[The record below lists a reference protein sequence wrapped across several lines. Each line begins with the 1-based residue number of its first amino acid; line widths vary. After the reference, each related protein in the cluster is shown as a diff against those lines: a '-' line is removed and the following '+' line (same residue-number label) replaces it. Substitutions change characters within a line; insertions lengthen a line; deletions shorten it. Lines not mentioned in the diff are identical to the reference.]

1 MPGKK
6 FTLEYSSH
14 EELSLIGINSTL
26 AGYRLIHH
34 INKSLGV
41 DFAQQNDLPYYLTEK
56 NVLQLAFY
64 HCVHAPTKNNWFMVS
79 NSAQKQKKAIPALK
93 NVDFFLI
100 IDAIQSDEAK
110 RNLLSKIRKIKGVQM
125 AVAVSAA
132 SVKNME
138 LLYADMELHLMEIQK
153 AHKENSASW
162 SRKVHPE

>member
-6 FTLEYSSH
+6 FTLECSSH
-14 EELSLIGINSTL
+14 EELSLIGITSTL

-34 INKSLGV
+34 INKSLDI
-41 DFAQQNDLPYYLTEK
+41 DFAQQEDLPYYLTEK
-56 NVLQLAFY
+56 NVLQLPFY
-64 HCVHAPTKNNWFMVS
+64 HCIHAPTQNNWFMLS

-100 IDAIQSDEAK
+100 IDDMQSDAAK
-110 RNLLSKIRKIKGVQM
+110 SNLLKHLRKIKGVQM
-125 AVAVSAA
+125 ATAISAA
-132 SVKNME
+132 SVKKME

-153 AHKENSASW
+153 AQKENSASW